1 MIVII
6 CKVMGGFLFA
16 MCIYYLML
24 LYKNNR
30 NKL

>member
-1 MIVII
+1 MQKLTSIL
-6 CKVMGGFLFA
+6 GGVLFA
-16 MCIYYLML
+16 MCIYYLIL